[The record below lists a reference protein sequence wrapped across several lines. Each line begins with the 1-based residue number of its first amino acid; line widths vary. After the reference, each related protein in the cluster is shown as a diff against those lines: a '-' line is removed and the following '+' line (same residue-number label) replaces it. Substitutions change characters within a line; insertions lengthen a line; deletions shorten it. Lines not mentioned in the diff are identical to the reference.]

1 MYCNDNNI
9 INRGGVRVLLEK
21 RKAGGWVY
29 SARRD
34 RDRDTG
40 GIKGRGL
47 LFGDDIIIIVS
58 INNEGATS
66 AAETATT
73 PDRELRKGAV

>member
-9 INRGGVRVLLEK
+9 INRGGVRVVLEK

-29 SARRD
+29 SAR

-66 AAETATT
+66 AAGAATT
-73 PDRELRKGAV
+73 PDRELRKGVV